1 MERIIDMKKFD
12 AALFDIDGTLLDTT
26 EYVFGAFKSSLLTH
40 TGKDFTWEQVGPVLG
55 KSLKECYQLLSG
67 LEMVDHFIEGHREFQ
82 NQEVHLQLV
91 KAYPQAVETLSQLR
105 DNGIRIAAVTS
116 RGGENLLKTLKIGGI
131 APYLEMV
138 VTDTD
143 VKIHKPDPEGIM
155 KALTFLNISPERA
168 VMIGDTSADILAGK
182 NAGIKTIGV
191 TYGFHSR
198 RVIEANPD
206 YIVDTIPEVLPVILG
221 KQTNI

>member
-1 MERIIDMKKFD
+1 MKNFD

-26 EYVFGAFKSSLLTH
+26 EFVYGSFRSSLLTH
-40 TGKDFTWEQVGPVLG
+40 MHKEFTWEEISPVLG

-67 LEMVDHFIEGHREFQ
+67 LEMVDHLIEGHRAFQ
-82 NQEVHLQLV
+82 NQEIHLQLV

-155 KALTFLNISPERA
+155 KALTFLHIPPERA
-168 VMIGDTSADILAGK
+168 VMIGDTNIDILAGK
-182 NAGIKTIGV
+182 NAGVKTIGV

-206 YIVDTIPEVLPVILG
+206 YVVDTVAEVLPVILG
-221 KQTNI
+221 KQTSL